1 MERGEINS
9 MKGGRMDRV
18 GTDKLVVQ
26 KGEFYKQKDTEMS
39 AKEGTCRKKS
49 LWYKNG
55 KT

>member
-1 MERGEINS
+1 

-39 AKEGTCRKKS
+39 AKEGTRAEQKS